1 MPESIFVSDGMT
13 FRGEVPAAPGV
24 HPAVSFTY
32 RPATSA
38 VRFEYRNA
46 LPAESNAVA
55 CRIVSRQVQ
64 TMSVGGEQPFRL
76 TPEQCGQL
84 HAGLFNAIFDYVM
97 GYTGPAADEAKNS
110 G

>member
-1 MPESIFVSDGMT
+1 MPESIFVTDGQS
-13 FRGEVPAAPGV
+13 FRGEVAAVAGV

-64 TMSVGGEQPFRL
+64 TVNVGGEPFRL

-84 HAGLFNAIFDYVM
+84 HAGLFNAIFDHVM
-97 GYTGPAADEAKNS
+97 GYAGPAADVEKNS